1 MIELG
6 QLFLN
11 SASMSET
18 AASEVGEDKKEELV
32 LGPDSFI
39 GLMELMLPKP
49 PPIPPSKN
57 SLGSFVEGEEF
68 AQSEDNLNPIDSMDE
83 IEVTQDALER
93 IDAHG
98 ALAWINSENYEPPKM
113 AEPINPES
121 SDELTNQSA
130 KTLEN
135 HLSDPFAQSTQ
146 PIENSEEGSA
156 SENLASSRS
165 SFFDTALAEDSIAIS
180 DIFED
185 TLQIKESE
193 QVLDKTGISTK
204 PVEITKTQRQASEL
218 EDNRFVTTNS
228 LTSVQAGE
236 SLDAELSTELQR
248 ADNASKQPL
257 VDKNQVDARVPIKN
271 QESMKSSFVA
281 QPEEVASEALSQDAI
296 ELTSQP
302 KDKNHS
308 INPYEEII
316 PSSKIDFHTTETE
329 SGPTNQIIET
339 LQPVISP
346 TNAMYTTQPNWSVS
360 APKTLEI
367 PTTLGS
373 PQWADQFAE
382 QVVWVGQSS
391 SQSAVIKIHPEDL
404 GPLEISV
411 KVVDDL
417 ASVTITS
424 HSSHVREM
432 VDQAVPRLRE
442 MMAENGLSLVNTS
455 IGSDGKSRQSQQQSG
470 SSEQGGSGYVTDDK
484 VLPSATPKKASKGLV
499 DYFA

>member
-6 QLFLN
+6 QFFLN
-11 SASMSET
+11 SATMSET
-18 AASEVGEDKKEELV
+18 AVSEVGEDKKEELV
-32 LGPDSFI
+32 LDPDSFI
-39 GLMELMLPKP
+39 VLMAQMLPDS

-83 IEVTQDALER
+83 IEVTQNALEHM
-93 IDAHG
+93 DAHG

-121 SDELTNQSA
+121 FDELTNQSA

-135 HLSDPFAQSTQ
+135 HLSATFEQPTQ
-146 PIENSEEGSA
+146 PIENSEEGST
-156 SENLASSRS
+156 SENLASSPS
-165 SFFDTALAEDSIAIS
+165 SLFDKALEEDSIVIS

-185 TLQIKESE
+185 TLQTKENG
-193 QVLDKTGISTK
+193 QALDKTSVSTK
-204 PVEITKTQRQASEL
+204 PVETSKTQLQTSEL
-218 EDNRFVTTNS
+218 EDNRLVIPDR
-228 LTSVQAGE
+228 LTPVQPDE
-236 SLDAELSTELQR
+236 SLGSESLIQLQR
-248 ADNASKQPL
+248 ADNAPIQPL
-257 VDKNQVDARVPIKN
+257 VDKNQVDVRVQSTVSSIKN
-271 QESMKSSFVA
+271 QESMKPSFVA
-281 QPEEVASEALSQDAI
+281 SEVISQDAI

-302 KDKNHS
+302 KDTRQS

-316 PSSKIDFHTTETE
+316 PSSKIDFQITETE
-329 SGPTNQIIET
+329 SGLTNQVVET

-346 TNAMYTTQPNWSVS
+346 TYTTTTQPNWSVS
-360 APKTLEI
+360 APKALEI
-367 PTTLGS
+367 PATLGS
-373 PQWADQFAE
+373 PQWTDQFAE

-417 ASVTITS
+417 ASVTIIS

-442 MMAENGLSLVNTS
+442 MMAENGLNLANTS
-455 IGSDGKSRQSQQQSG
+455 IGSDGKSRQSQQESG
-470 SSEQGGSGYVTDDK
+470 GSERGGSGYVTDEK